1 MRERNPASNPYF
13 QSCDDVDDG
22 DDDDHDDDGEDTDP
36 IPTRAP
42 TGYTLVSASRKP
54 RRYHPQRVSSRRTDG
69 LHPPVGG
76 GHKGRNKRETG
87 GNEKREQE
95 KKKDPQNR
103 QRRSMAEEYA
113 FEIVPLEEEE
123 VEEEEDDDKD
133 DGAKGN
139 ARRIPIQATFRK
151 TINDKEKYYTL

>member
-1 MRERNPASNPYF
+1 MPQECIRGVGLSPSHCINNERRSPPPPYNTIIETSQGEHNPGEEMRERNLGSNPYF

-69 LHPPVGG
+69 PHPPVAQYLSVVLVS
-76 GHKGRNKRETG
+76 T
-87 GNEKREQE
+87 
-95 KKKDPQNR
+95 
-103 QRRSMAEEYA
+103 S
-113 FEIVPLEEEE
+113 
-123 VEEEEDDDKD
+123 
-133 DGAKGN
+133 
-139 ARRIPIQATFRK
+139 
-151 TINDKEKYYTL
+151 

>member
-1 MRERNPASNPYF
+1 MRERNPGSNPYF

-69 LHPPVGG
+69 PHPPL
-76 GHKGRNKRETG
+76 
-87 GNEKREQE
+87 
-95 KKKDPQNR
+95 
-103 QRRSMAEEYA
+103 EE
-113 FEIVPLEEEE
+113 EEVEEEE

-133 DGAKGN
+133 DDAKGN

-151 TINDKEKYYTL
+151 TINNKEKYYTL